1 MSITGALRLGGTFLA
16 RFPLHLGM
24 KSVFVPNPTTGEDAR
39 ALHEAGL
46 DVKLYRFFDRAN
58 GGVDFPGMCEDLAQ
72 APEQSIVLLHVSG
85 SSPTGA
91 SLVIS
96 QWRALIDIIK
106 VCPGVQA
113 AGARL
118 ILVLSGGTTYS
129 PSRHGVPRPGEW
141 RPQH

>member
-1 MSITGALRLGGTFLA
+1 
-16 RFPLHLGM
+16 M

-58 GGVDFPGMCEDLAQ
+58 GGVDFAGMCEDLAR

-91 SLVIS
+91 SLIIS
-96 QWRALIDIIK
+96 QWRTLIDILK
-106 VCPGVQA
+106 VCSLSVTEHTVQKA
-113 AGARL
+113 NP
-118 ILVLSGGTTYS
+118 LVYS
-129 PSRHGVPRPGEW
+129 LK
-141 RPQH
+141 